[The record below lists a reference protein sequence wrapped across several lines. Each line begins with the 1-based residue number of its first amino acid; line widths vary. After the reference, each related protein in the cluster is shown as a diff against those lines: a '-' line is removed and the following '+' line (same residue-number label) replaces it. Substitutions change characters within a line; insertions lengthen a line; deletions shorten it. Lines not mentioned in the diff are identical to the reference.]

1 MRGGHP
7 RERGG
12 VQEAHVQHAGL
23 QVVYIV
29 PFFFLFFFIG
39 PRLLGSHAALRGAPR
54 YK

>member
-29 PFFFLFFFIG
+29 PFFFFLFYW
-39 PRLLGSHAALRGAPR
+39 PSAARLTRCTAWRAGL
-54 YK
+54 